1 MRNIEMPRW
10 PEDAEDIVSSQPN
23 LGGLLAGL
31 PDSDTGSSLHL
42 LMEPRDIAAVPGLPQ
57 YVYDEAAKYDQ
68 KSLAAKNGEATG
80 YVSNLDRVSL
90 APPDWNSSGLD
101 LSAPA
106 PRPPGAKPQPEEKY
120 QQASKAAKYFSTGID
135 RWNDQNE
142 ILGLHFGA
150 EGPRFLKKYSGPIG
164 TFADGLGNGFAAAS
178 EIEKGAPALPT
189 YSGAAIR
196 TGIDWGAVA
205 LGTSLGA
212 ALGTRI
218 FGAPYGTVGGGIG
231 GGFIGGFVPDWAHGR
246 MSNQELGETVLEP
259 TGSAYNKYVIHNP
272 YYDPRLMVP

>member
-1 MRNIEMPRW
+1 MPRW
-10 PEDAEDIVSSQPN
+10 PQDAEDIVSSRPN
-23 LGGLLAGL
+23 LGGLLAGV
-31 PDSDTGSSLHL
+31 PDSNTGSSLHL

-68 KSLAAKNGEATG
+68 KSLAAKNGEAAR
-80 YVSNLDRVSL
+80 YVSSLDRVSL
-90 APPDWNSSGLD
+90 APPDWNSSGLN

-106 PRPPGAKPQPEEKY
+106 PRPPGTQPEPGEKY
-120 QQASKAAKYFSTGID
+120 ERASKAAEFFSTGID

-150 EGPRFLKKYSGPIG
+150 EGPRLLKKYSGPVG

-189 YSGAAIR
+189 YSGAAIK
-196 TGIDWGAVA
+196 TGVDWGAA
-205 LGTSLGA
+205 TLGGALGA
-212 ALGTRI
+212 AIGSRI
-218 FGAPYGTVGGGIG
+218 NIPYGTVFGGIG
-231 GGFIGGFVPDWAHGR
+231 GGFVGGFVPDWAHGR

-259 TGSAYNKYVIHNP
+259 IGSRYNKYMIHNP